1 MTDIQHSEQRI
12 VYAQPYE
19 TDVKI
24 ETKLN
29 AKGEEQ
35 PEVRVSIS
43 RKLED
48 DTQIIELIGSDID
61 KLIAKARNAM
71 NKLKEL
77 G

>member
-1 MTDIQHSEQRI
+1 MESQTQI
-12 VYAQPYE
+12 VRYAQPYE
-19 TDVKI
+19 IKVKI
-24 ETKLN
+24 VDKMN
-29 AKGEEQ
+29 AKLETV
-35 PEVRVSIS
+35 PEIEVSIS